1 MFYENYYQ
9 TYEQQ
14 EQNRKAAKCEQKFI
28 DLCNK
33 CRELNDL
40 CRQHAQWCYNAFY
53 MQAAS
58 LQNDI
63 LKKQAE
69 WFWTWNELRKKYSGL
84 DARHKQVVLQ
94 HCWRYTALSCSLNLY

>member
-9 TYEQQ
+9 TYEQKQ
-14 EQNRKAAKCEQKFI
+14 DRKAAECERKFI

-40 CRQHAQWCYNAFY
+40 YRQHAQWYYNAFY

-58 LQNDI
+58 LQNEI
-63 LKKQAE
+63 LKKQTE
-69 WFWTWNELRKKYSGL
+69 CFWTWNELCKKYSGL
-84 DARHKQVVLQ
+84 DALQKQAVLQ
-94 HCWRYTALSCSLNLY
+94 YCCKYAVSPCFWAY